1 MKLSEMFG
9 SPGGLEV
16 WSQLAEEIGGEFL
29 GGTHEYITRGGV
41 GHTVHLKVEQW
52 SILLELFKEERGV
65 ADTESGIEQ
74 VRMRAPYEDKDG
86 FRFTI
91 YRGHL
96 FTGLGKL
103 FGAQDVETGDQAFD
117 DDFVIKSNDEAKAR
131 DLFANPRLRQLIR
144 AQPYV
149 RFQAADSGGPP
160 GSPLLGAASAEL
172 YFLLR
177 QDQTKDIAQLKALF
191 ELFAETLRQL
201 RAVGS
206 A

>member
-1 MKLSEMFG
+1 MLE
-9 SPGGLEV
+9 SPSDLEV
-16 WSQLAEEIGGEFL
+16 WSQLAEEIGGQFWAAAHEF
-29 GGTHEYITRGGV
+29 ITRGGV

-52 SILLELFKEERGV
+52 SILLEAFKEERGV
-65 ADTESGIEQ
+65 DDPETGIEQ

-96 FTGLGKL
+96 LTGLGKL
-103 FGAQDVETGDQAFD
+103 FGAQDVETGDPAFD
-117 DDFVIKSNDEAKAR
+117 DEFVIKSNDEAKAR
-131 DLFANPRLRQLIR
+131 DLFANPKLRQLIR

-149 RFQAADSGGPP
+149 RFQAGDSEAPP

-172 YFLLR
+172 YYLLR
-177 QDQTKDIAQLKALF
+177 DDQTKDIARLKSLF